1 MIYANVDL
9 TMEDKNVAGKEL
21 IIDKDVLPLI
31 DAIARKYPQW
41 QLKARRFNYNGA
53 FATATELQVYEF
65 GVFEKRE
72 LLGVLGLTWYN
83 RERAFFIENHRISNQ
98 RERGYGTKTK
108 DLKKAI
114 RHVVKNFSPKV
125 ADEKIADA
133 RDKSLSTIRQLNAQ
147 KTSDFRG
154 CWQNLMAFIV
164 PYVLNNWEEIAK
176 TCVNADGS
184 VPKDAHKLLDTYR
197 EHQIAMEIAEVPLG
211 KQTIV
216 MTEGSDYILSTAGA
230 ITILSSEQLPH
241 HIRLGLGMLKL
252 VEPRVMM
259 KGIGCKVDDNIFVIV
274 PPAPNNVI
282 SN

>member
-9 TMEDKNVAGKEL
+9 TLEDKNVAGKEL
-21 IIDKDVLPLI
+21 VIDKDILPLI

-41 QLKARRFNYNGA
+41 QIKARRFNYNGA

-133 RDKSLSTIRQLNAQ
+133 REKSYSTIRQLNSA
-147 KTSDFRG
+147 KASDFRN
-154 CWQNLMAFIV
+154 CWANLMTFIV
-164 PYVLNNWEEIAK
+164 PYVLNNWEKIST
-176 TCVNADGS
+176 TCVTPDGS
-184 VPKDAHKLLDTYR
+184 LHKDASRLLDTYR
-197 EHQIAMEIAEVPLG
+197 ESQIANEIAEVPLG
-211 KQTIV
+211 KQTVV

-230 ITILSSEQLPH
+230 TTILSSEQLPH
-241 HIRLGLGMLKL
+241 HIRFGLGMLKL

-274 PPAPNNVI
+274 SPEPNNVI